1 MFEIL
6 DIGASGLQAQR
17 TRLDTIAASIAN
29 ANTTRDADGRN
40 IPYRRRFAVFAP
52 GRPGGEGAAGIG
64 DAQPGVRVQEVKID
78 ASPFQRRYEPGHA
91 DADADGYVLYPNI
104 DLAVEYVNALEASR
118 AYEANVTMMEVS
130 KAMLNASLR
139 LIA

>member
-1 MFEIL
+1 MFDVL
-6 DIGASGLQAQR
+6 DMGASGLQAQR
-17 TRLDTIAASIAN
+17 TRMDTIAGNIVN
-29 ANTTRDADGRN
+29 ANTTRNAQGQP

-52 GRPGGEGAAGIG
+52 GQPGNPE
-64 DAQPGVRVQEVKID
+64 QPGVRVQEIKLD
-78 ASPFQRRYEPGHA
+78 QSPFQKRFEPGHP
-91 DADADGYVLYPNI
+91 DADGEGYVKYPNI
-104 DLAVEYVNALEASR
+104 DLAMEYVNALEASR